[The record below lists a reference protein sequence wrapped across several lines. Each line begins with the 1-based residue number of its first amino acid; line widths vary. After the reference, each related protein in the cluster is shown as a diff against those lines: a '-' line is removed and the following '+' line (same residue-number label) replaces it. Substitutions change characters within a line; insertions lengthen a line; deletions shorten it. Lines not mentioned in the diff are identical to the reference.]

1 MLLANQFTVSI
12 AGSVNP
18 FSTIK
23 LNGGIGKFAH
33 AHGSVHT
40 SPAGT
45 NNSNV
50 TITYST

>member
-1 MLLANQFTVSI
+1 MLLANQFTVNL
-12 AGSVNP
+12 AGAGNP

-33 AHGSVHT
+33 AHGTVHT
-40 SPAGT
+40 AAG
-45 NNSNV
+45 NSNSNL